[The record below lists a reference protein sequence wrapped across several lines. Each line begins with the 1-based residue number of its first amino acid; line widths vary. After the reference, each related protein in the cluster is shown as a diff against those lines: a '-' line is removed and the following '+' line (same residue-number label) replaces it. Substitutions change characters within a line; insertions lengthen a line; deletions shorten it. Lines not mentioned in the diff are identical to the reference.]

1 MFIAGAS
8 MIHSPPQS
16 NTRPTQA
23 APSRRTLLHRALGVY
38 GLIVAS
44 LQRRSFAT
52 KRRILWSL
60 IALGL
65 LSAGYYA
72 TWWMEHTILYYPI
85 LLLPL
90 CIAIVYHGAQV
101 LSAWFVY
108 ARIEIPDDAPPLPDR
123 TVDVFIPVYDEPDA
137 LVAECVRAAVA
148 MRYPHR
154 TYLLDDDPRPE
165 RRAIAEQLGAIY
177 LTRPTNRDA
186 KAGNVN
192 DALPQT
198 DGEFVAIFDVDH
210 IPEPHFL
217 DRVLGHFA
225 DPCVGFVQ
233 AMVTHG
239 NQRESIVALAAADQA
254 YDVFSP
260 TSMGMHGCGA
270 ATVWGAHC
278 TFRRSALDSIG
289 GHQTGL
295 AEDLH
300 TSLALHAAGWRS
312 VYVPEVLARGL
323 VPADL
328 MAYVKQQLKWSRGV
342 FAVLFEHSLPLLI
355 RLRPAQMLCY
365 VTRMT
370 YYLLGLVS
378 LINMSF
384 TILMLFAGSAIGE
397 INFARY
403 LMHWLPLT
411 LMIIAVRKTALL
423 LWERDPQARH
433 VGVLGLGLA
442 FSMWPIHV
450 LTLAC
455 AIGRVR
461 VPHIATPKGA
471 RGGNYLP
478 LVVPQLIAVGLL
490 ASGIAYRFQ
499 SPLDASSLAIVL
511 FAILNILLHVPVF
524 LGVWEGYRLAR
535 RERAAGSHFAD
546 HSLPEHA

>member
-1 MFIAGAS
+1 
-8 MIHSPPQS
+8 MIRSTPQSPPRHAQP
-16 NTRPTQA
+16 TRSPIA
-23 APSRRTLLHRALGVY
+23 LLHPMISMYGVA
-38 GLIVAS
+38 VAW
-44 LQRRSFAT
+44 LQRRSIAT
-52 KRRILWSL
+52 RRRILWSL
-60 IALGL
+60 IAIGL
-65 LSAGYYA
+65 LTTAYYA
-72 TWWMEHTILYYPI
+72 TWWLDHSVLYIPI
-85 LLLPL
+85 LLVPL

-101 LSAWFVY
+101 LSAWYIY
-108 ARIEIPDDAPPLPDR
+108 ARIEIPHEAPPLPDR
-123 TVDVFIPVYDEPDA
+123 IVDVFIPVYDEPDA
-137 LVAECVRAAVA
+137 LVAECLRAAIN

-165 RRAIAEQLGAIY
+165 RRAIAEQLGAVY

-192 DALPQT
+192 DALAHAN
-198 DGEFVAIFDVDH
+198 GEFVAIFDVDH

-225 DPCVGFVQ
+225 DPRVGFVQ

-239 NQRESIVALAAADQA
+239 NQGESLVALAAADQA

-355 RLRPAQMLCY
+355 KLRPAQMLCY

-384 TILMLFAGSAIGE
+384 TILMLFAGSVVGE

-403 LMHWLPLT
+403 LLHWLPLT
-411 LMIIAVRKTALL
+411 LMIIAVRKMALL
-423 LWERDPQARH
+423 MWERDPQARH

-442 FSMWPIHV
+442 FGMWPIHV
-450 LTLAC
+450 LTLLC

-471 RGGNYLP
+471 QGGNYLP
-478 LVVPQLIAVGLL
+478 LVAPQLIAVTLL

-499 SPLDASSLAIVL
+499 SPLDASSLAIVA
-511 FAILNILLHVPVF
+511 FAIFNILLHVPVF
-524 LGVWEGYRLAR
+524 LGVWEGFRLAR
-535 RERAAGSHFAD
+535 RERAATAGSRFAD
-546 HSLPEHA
+546 HSLPDHV